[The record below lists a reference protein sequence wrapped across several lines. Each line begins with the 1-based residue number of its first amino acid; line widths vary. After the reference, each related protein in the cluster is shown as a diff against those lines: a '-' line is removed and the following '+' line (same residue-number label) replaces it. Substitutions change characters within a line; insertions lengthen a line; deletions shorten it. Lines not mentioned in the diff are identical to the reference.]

1 LESGIF
7 QQIKVALKWKESNLQ
22 IILLNSQ
29 NSNFYINNRCI
40 RYMKNIFLIDSGKRL
55 CFAFVIISSS
65 LMNSNAFAQKTE
77 RFIGMLEYKISVHD
91 TSMRSL
97 YPDNSMIIYS
107 NDTIIRIEN
116 FTSQLGKQVVL
127 RHMELKKSYLLLDT
141 QAGKFAIRTDES
153 KTNTKQDSTTA
164 KREFTFQKKGGKRKI
179 VNRKANRMI
188 VSHPEFE
195 TPIEFLYFKKIS
207 NKYSTFYT
215 EMPGLPVKFSVP
227 TADGI
232 VDYELVKMSEYTPNY
247 DLFGVPSDHQ
257 LVTFD
262 EFLEKMVSK
271 GSQIE

>member
-1 LESGIF
+1 MQGNIYINS
-7 QQIKVALKWKESNLQ
+7 WKCLLGVLA
-22 IILLNSQ
+22 ILLLNTTSH
-29 NSNFYINNRCI
+29 
-40 RYMKNIFLIDSGKRL
+40 
-55 CFAFVIISSS
+55 
-65 LMNSNAFAQKTE
+65 AQKTQ
-77 RFIGMLEYKISVHD
+77 RFTGMLEYKISVHD
-91 TSMRSL
+91 TSLRSL
-97 YPDNSMIIYS
+97 FPENSMIIYT
-107 NDTIIRIEN
+107 NDTITRIEN

-127 RHMELKKSYLLLDT
+127 RHMEKKKSYLLLDT
-141 QAGKFAIRTDES
+141 QVGKFAIRTDES
-153 KTNTKQDSTTA
+153 NSDAKQDSTTP
-164 KREFTFQKKGGKRKI
+164 KREFTFEKKMCKRKI
-179 VNRKANRMI
+179 VNRKANRML

-232 VDYELVKMSEYTPNY
+232 VDYELVKMSEYAPNH

-271 GSQIE
+271 SSEIDE

>member
-1 LESGIF
+1 
-7 QQIKVALKWKESNLQ
+7 
-22 IILLNSQ
+22 
-29 NSNFYINNRCI
+29 
-40 RYMKNIFLIDSGKRL
+40 MKNIFLIHSGKRIYAAL
-55 CFAFVIISSS
+55 VIITSFF
-65 LMNSNAFAQKTE
+65 LNSNASAQKTQ
-77 RFIGMLEYKISVHD
+77 RFTGMLEYKISVHD
-91 TSMRSL
+91 TAMRRL
-97 YPDNSMIIYS
+97 YPENSMIIYS
-107 NDTIIRIEN
+107 NDTITRIEN

-153 KTNTKQDSTTA
+153 KTNSKQDSTVA
-164 KREFTFQKKGGKRKI
+164 KREFTFQKKCGKRKI
-179 VNRKANRMI
+179 VNRKANRMM

-195 TPIEFLYFKKIS
+195 SPIEFLYFKKIS

-215 EMPGLPVKFSVP
+215 EMPGLPVKYSVP

-232 VDYELVKMSEYTPNY
+232 VDYELVKMSEYTPSH

-271 GSQIE
+271 GSQIEE

>member
-1 LESGIF
+1 MKS
-7 QQIKVALKWKESNLQ
+7 ALF
-22 IILLNSQ
+22 LNS
-29 NSNFYINNRCI
+29 IKRI
-40 RYMKNIFLIDSGKRL
+40 TIALLIIGPIV
-55 CFAFVIISSS
+55 FTTNGI
-65 LMNSNAFAQKTE
+65 AQKSQ
-77 RFIGMLEYKISVHD
+77 RFTGMLEYRIMVHD
-91 TSMRSL
+91 TAMRKL
-97 YPDNSMIIYS
+97 FPDNSMIIYT
-107 NDTIIRIEN
+107 NDTITRIEN

-141 QAGKFAIRTDES
+141 EVGKFAIRTDE
-153 KTNTKQDSTTA
+153 TKQDSTSA
-164 KREFTFQKKGGKRKI
+164 KREFTFEKKMFKRKI
-179 VNRKANRMI
+179 VNRKANRMM

-232 VDYELVKMSEYTPNY
+232 VDYELVKMSEYTPNH

-271 GSQIE
+271 GSEIEE

>member
-1 LESGIF
+1 MTSF
-7 QQIKVALKWKESNLQ
+7 VFYSN
-22 IILLNSQ
+22 
-29 NSNFYINNRCI
+29 
-40 RYMKNIFLIDSGKRL
+40 
-55 CFAFVIISSS
+55 VH
-65 LMNSNAFAQKTE
+65 AQKT
-77 RFIGMLEYKISVHD
+77 RPFTGMLEYKISVHD
-91 TSMRSL
+91 TAMRSL
-97 YPDNSMIIYS
+97 FPENSMIIYS
-107 NDTIIRIEN
+107 NDTITRIEN

-153 KTNTKQDSTTA
+153 KLKQDSTLA
-164 KREFTFQKKGGKRKI
+164 KREFTFAKKWGKRKI
-179 VNRKANRMI
+179 VNRKANRMF

-232 VDYELVKMSEYTPNY
+232 VDYELVKMSEYSPNH
-247 DLFGVPSDHQ
+247 DLFGVPSDYQ

-271 GSQIE
+271 GSEIEE

>member
-1 LESGIF
+1 
-7 QQIKVALKWKESNLQ
+7 
-22 IILLNSQ
+22 
-29 NSNFYINNRCI
+29 
-40 RYMKNIFLIDSGKRL
+40 MKNILLIDYQKRL
-55 CFAFVIISSS
+55 YFALVIIT
-65 LMNSNAFAQKTE
+65 LILINSNAIAQKTQ
-77 RFIGMLEYKISVHD
+77 RFTGMLEYKISVHD
-91 TSMRSL
+91 TAMRSL
-97 YPDNSMIIYS
+97 FPENSMIIYS
-107 NDTIIRIEN
+107 NDTITRIEN

-153 KTNTKQDSTTA
+153 KTKQDSTVA
-164 KREFTFQKKGGKRKI
+164 KREFTFAKKGGKRKI
-179 VNRKANRMI
+179 VNRKAKRMM

-232 VDYELVKMSEYTPNY
+232 VDYELVKMSQYTPNH

-271 GSQIE
+271 GSQIEE